1 VATRDST
8 RIETVFVTLAGKI
21 LDLASFAKSADAER
35 YKAAVRRWA
44 RERGLSVLIRSQAA
58 EVGTPLPRAG

>member
-1 VATRDST
+1 
-8 RIETVFVTLAGKI
+8 VTLAGKM
-21 LDLASFAKSADAER
+21 LDLASFAKTADAER

-58 EVGTPLPRAG
+58 EFGAPLPRAG